1 MKSYTIQIQHF
12 EATTCC
18 VDFLCIHLYSF
29 IIPQLCFCVLQLFL
43 LLCLPLAVT
52 YAFCEGRTSLILF
65 SSFALPTSSFL
76 CCYVPKFSER
86 GIPCFVLFFSETLRQ
101 PGSGTVSVVA
111 QQSSLRHCIWYRSVQ
126 INLSWLVCNYII
138 VTRPGCV
145 WIRVVLLYTV
155 SQPKTSL
162 SHDLLLFVL
171 LSAY

>member
-1 MKSYTIQIQHF
+1 MCRYSLHTHLLLYNTTVMFLCAAIIF
-12 EATTCC
+12 VIVSSTCC
-18 VDFLCIHLYSF
+18 Y
-29 IIPQLCFCVLQLFL
+29 LCFPWRKDLFDSLFL
-43 LLCLPLAVT
+43 FCPPYLLLFVLLRAKV
-52 YAFCEGRTSLILF
+52 FWEGYSLF
-65 SSFALPTSSFL
+65 
-76 CCYVPKFSER
+76 
-86 GIPCFVLFFSETLRQ
+86 CFVLFFSETLRQ